1 MICSQDNSDI
11 NRFCFLSIFL
21 LTFDNDQVCYWEI
34 YNKIKFWTWK
44 QFVLCLTTLL
54 FLWSVCVCVCCYFCE
69 VCVYCY
75 FCEVCVYC
83 YFCEVCVCLLL
94 FLWSVCLLLFLWSV
108 CVYCYFCEVC
118 VYCYFCVE
126 CVYCYFCVV
135 CVYYYFCV
143 VCVLKV
149 NGCLQQYFPTILHHL
164 DTEKISIWHIILIWG
179 VDPIIHQCAVV
190 IK

>member
-54 FLWSVCVCVCCYFCE
+54 FLWSVCVCVSIVIFVKC
-69 VCVYCY
+69 
-75 FCEVCVYC
+75 
-83 YFCEVCVCLLL
+83 
-94 FLWSVCLLLFLWSV
+94 V

-143 VCVLKV
+143 VCVLRV
-149 NGCLQQYFPTILHHL
+149 NGCCLQQYFPTILHHL